1 MESGPGN
8 VFVCFGERRGASAR
22 FIPLAILFYSGWRL
36 PAGDQLYKIPSWAR
50 DEQAKARSKVLR
62 AEPSTIMSAVCILT
76 PVVIMAWPA
85 FSAAVIAAAGSL
97 GYQVAAEA
105 ARQRPGEAVQKEPNA
120 VQLEIERSEVVT
132 SQLGRDQRISVTRDG
147 VTVSFSRDARGR
159 ASLCVSGSGHSDEA
173 LRALGEELSQAV
185 VQQYVYRKLMD
196 EMRARGFNVVEE
208 EVNEDRSI
216 RLKVRH
222 WEN

>member
-1 MESGPGN
+1 
-8 VFVCFGERRGASAR
+8 
-22 FIPLAILFYSGWRL
+22 
-36 PAGDQLYKIPSWAR
+36 
-50 DEQAKARSKVLR
+50 
-62 AEPSTIMSAVCILT
+62 MSAVCILT

-85 FSAAVIAAAGSL
+85 FSAAVMAAASSL
-97 GYQVAAEA
+97 GYQVVAEA
-105 ARQRPGEAVQKEPNA
+105 NSLRAGETVRKKTGA

-132 SQLGRDQRISVTRDG
+132 NQLGRDQRIAVSREG
-147 VTVSFSRDARGR
+147 VTVTFSRDARGK
-159 ASLCVSGSGHSDEA
+159 ASLCVTGNGQSNEA

-185 VQQYVYRKLMD
+185 VQQYVYQKLMD
-196 EMRARGFNVVEE
+196 EMRSRGFNVVEE

>member
-1 MESGPGN
+1 
-8 VFVCFGERRGASAR
+8 
-22 FIPLAILFYSGWRL
+22 
-36 PAGDQLYKIPSWAR
+36 
-50 DEQAKARSKVLR
+50 
-62 AEPSTIMSAVCILT
+62 MSAVCILT

-85 FSAAVIAAAGSL
+85 FSAAVVAAASSL
-97 GYQVAAEA
+97 GYQVAAEVN
-105 ARQRPGEAVQKEPNA
+105 RQRPGEAVHKDTNA

-132 SQLGRDQRISVTRDG
+132 NQLGRDQRIAVSREG
-147 VTVSFSRDARGR
+147 VTVTFSRDARGK
-159 ASLCVSGSGHSDEA
+159 AALCVTGNGQSDET
-173 LRALGEELSQAV
+173 LRALGDELSQAV
-185 VQQYVYRKLMD
+185 VQQYVYQKLMG